1 MCLVLVASFPKVR
14 VYLLGVCLHRA
25 GCGWGD
31 LKANRILCLPLE
43 ETHANKQSFF
53 NTRGIAIR
61 HGMKCV
67 VRNRRII
74 VILPRH

>member
-1 MCLVLVASFPKVR
+1 M
-14 VYLLGVCLHRA
+14 
-25 GCGWGD
+25 
-31 LKANRILCLPLE
+31 E

-61 HGMKCV
+61 HGMKRV

-74 VILPRH
+74 VILPRC